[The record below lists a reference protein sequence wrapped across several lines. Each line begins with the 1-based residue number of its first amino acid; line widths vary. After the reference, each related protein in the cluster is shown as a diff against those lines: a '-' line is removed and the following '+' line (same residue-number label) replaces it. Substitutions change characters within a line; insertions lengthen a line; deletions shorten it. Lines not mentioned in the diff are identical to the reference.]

1 MSGPGPEHTG
11 LADVRDHGRA
21 WEVCNDCGA
30 QWDDQGEQVSEGD
43 GSCFELALGEEPR
56 GADGFG
62 EPGAPDVCIECYSTR
77 PEPHAKGCPWGSR

>member
-11 LADVRDHGRA
+11 LADVRDHGRD

-43 GSCFELALGEEPR
+43 GSCFELALAEEPQ
-56 GADGFG
+56 
-62 EPGAPDVCIECYSTR
+62 
-77 PEPHAKGCPWGSR
+77 